1 MGVLGKLVHYSV
13 DAILLSTIIAG
24 VRRSTGLTL
33 RPGAVDNPDAK
44 PYIRKYL
51 ELGEWMLDSST
62 SVMAASGYFER
73 RLP

>member
-1 MGVLGKLVHYSV
+1 MGILGKLLHYSF
-13 DAILLSTIIAG
+13 DAVLLSTIIAG

-44 PYIRKYL
+44 SYIRKYL
-51 ELGEWMLDSST
+51 EMGEWMLDTST
-62 SVMAASGYFER
+62 SMMAASGYFER